1 MFFVVVMWI
10 LAILLAGAV
19 VTRTAMEI
27 TDHCRFGISTRKFN
41 ALSFPPQEI
50 MKEYKELDKEYR
62 PMPIES
68 LYRSLVAL
76 ETKHGGAEACTRA
89 FTWTRNYF
97 GERRSYTGWKHAQA
111 GVVAPEFQK
120 IRQDILSMQ
129 SALAERKHAA
139 ELAGVSGD
147 LSALDSMREDLQSH
161 TKIVREVTKEL
172 L

>member
-1 MFFVVVMWI
+1 MFFVIVMWI
-10 LAILLAGAV
+10 VAILIGGTAV
-19 VTRTAMEI
+19 THVALNVHDYRM
-27 TDHCRFGISTRKFN
+27 FGIPTRKFN
-41 ALSFPPQEI
+41 RLSFPSQEI
-50 MKEYKELDKEYR
+50 LREYKDLETEYR

-76 ETKHGGAEACTRA
+76 ETKHGGAEACTKA
-89 FTWTRNYF
+89 FTWTRTSF

-111 GVVAPEFQK
+111 GVIAPEFQK
-120 IRQDILSMQ
+120 VRQDILAMK

-161 TKIVREVTKEL
+161 TRIVREVTKEL